1 MLILT
6 SSNNFVTKDF
16 IKYLPKQPQ
25 DLRMTFIP
33 TAAEVEEGSLE
44 WLKEDRQALVDIGYQ
59 VTDFTLTGKNQE
71 QVKEM
76 LDNTDFVFV
85 SGGNTFFLLQEM
97 RKSGFTDLIK
107 SYIDRGLI
115 YGGSSAGSIVAGPD
129 ISLVQGLDDPS
140 LAPELTD
147 HKGLG
152 LVDVVVFPHWGSEHF
167 QNRYEKVMKSGY
179 KKGLKIVLLTDDQY
193 LLVKDD
199 TYTIQS
205 L

>member
-1 MLILT
+1 MKL
-6 SSNNFVTKDF
+6 
-16 IKYLPKQPQ
+16 
-25 DLRMTFIP
+25 TFIP
-33 TAAEVEEGSLE
+33 TAAEVEDGDMQ
-44 WLKEDRQALVDIGYQ
+44 WLKDDRQALVYAGFQ
-59 VTDFTLTGKNQE
+59 VTDFTVTGKTKE

-107 SYIDRGLI
+107 SYVDNGLI
-115 YGGSSAGSIVAGPD
+115 YGGSSAGSVVAGPD
-129 ISLVQGLDDPS
+129 ISLVQGLDDPL

-147 HKGLG
+147 QKGLS
-152 LVDVVVFPHWGSEHF
+152 LVDVVIFPHWGSEHF

-193 LLVKDD
+193 LLVNQGK
-199 TYTIQS
+199 YTIES
-205 L
+205 IWNND

>member
-16 IKYLPKQPQ
+16 IQYLPKQPQ

-44 WLKEDRQALVDIGYQ
+44 WLKEDRQALIDIGYQ

-97 RKSGFTDLIK
+97 RKSGFAELIK
-107 SYIDRGLI
+107 SYVDKGLI

-140 LAPELTD
+140 LAPELKD
-147 HKGLG
+147 HKALG

-193 LLVKDD
+193 LLVNQGK
-199 TYTIQS
+199 YTIES
-205 L
+205 I